1 MEFYAIIFHYKAIW
15 ILYIHM
21 YIETCVIQIRKY
33 TEQHRLPF
41 QSQLYKVQHFANP
54 LYDFLNLVNQ
64 WIIWFWVI
72 FLQYQSVSY
81 ICK

>member
-15 ILYIHM
+15 IL

-41 QSQLYKVQHFANP
+41 QSQLYRVQHFANP
-54 LYDFLNLVNQ
+54 LYDFLNLVNR